1 MKKIMLIF
9 LALTTVT
16 LTQTVTGRSNKGSIK
31 PKKLITEQK
40 YYAPF
45 LVAEVDFWEPSGNN
59 VLDAKEDSFIKLTI
73 KNIGSMPAQECDIE
87 IIPSTFYPSIEIQKA
102 DAIKKLES
110 GEEIKVNLSVKAGS
124 MISTGNAMLTLKIL
138 EKDGFDLEPEKVI
151 IIPTRVFQ
159 PPKPEVADYGIE
171 DEDGN
176 NKIKQGEKVTLTFR
190 IQNNGETPS
199 YNTRVR
205 IFPGE
210 NVIPVDIN
218 REYILGDLNP
228 GEYKDISAIINT
240 YARATEVKVTTVIK
254 EYTNKYGSNKTYNLP
269 FNVVQKNS
277 EELIIKKKVFIPN
290 DENPQLDVS
299 SNIPRSSVNKENA
312 VAVIIGNKDYMG
324 NVPSVDF
331 TLNDAALMK
340 NYVEQALG
348 YSSENIIY
356 IENAYQSDLTKVFG
370 TENNYKGQLYDRVK
384 PNLSDVFIYYSG
396 HGAPDPE
403 TKKGYL
409 VPVDCD
415 PNKVAI
421 NGYSLQN
428 LFLNLD
434 KIAAEKKLQNVT
446 VVLDACFS
454 GNSMQGN
461 LLENISPIYLTFKN
475 QSMTYENSA
484 VFTSAAGD
492 QVSNWYPDKKQS
504 LFTYFFLNGLKGEA
518 DLNKDNSIST
528 QELYNYT
535 ADEINGVPYVSRRL
549 FGRTQNPTFSGK
561 DYNLFH

>member
-1 MKKIMLIF
+1 MKKIALIL

-16 LTQTVTGRSNKGSIK
+16 LPQTVTGRSNKGSLK

-40 YYAPF
+40 YNAPF

-59 VLDAKEDSFIKLTI
+59 VLDAKEVSFIKLTI
-73 KNIGSMPAQECDIE
+73 KNVGNMPAQECVIE
-87 IIPSTFYPSIEIQKA
+87 IIPTTYYPSIEIQKA

-110 GEEIKVNLSVKAGS
+110 GEEIKINLSVKAGS
-124 MISTGNAMLTLKIL
+124 MISTGNAMLTLKIS

-171 DEDGN
+171 DEDRN
-176 NKIKQGEKVTLTFR
+176 NRIKQGERVTFTFR
-190 IQNNGETPS
+190 IQNKGESPS

-210 NVIPVDIN
+210 NVIPVYIN
-218 REYILGDLNP
+218 REYVLGDLNP
-228 GEYKDISAIINT
+228 GEYKDISAVLNT
-240 YARATEVKVTTVIK
+240 NVRATNVKFTTIIK
-254 EYTNKYGSNKTYNLP
+254 ERTNKHGFSKTYNLR
-269 FNVVQKNS
+269 FDAVQKS
-277 EELIIKKKVFIPN
+277 TKKIGLGSVEKKKGVTQN
-290 DENPQLDVS
+290 DANLQLDVT
-299 SNIPRSSVNKENA
+299 SNIPRSSVSRDNA
-312 VAVIIGNKDYMG
+312 VAVIIGNKDYQG

-348 YSSENIIY
+348 YSPRNIIY
-356 IENAYQSDLTKVFG
+356 IENAYKSDLTKVFG
-370 TENNYKGQLYDRVK
+370 TESNYKAQLYDWVK

-396 HGAPDPE
+396 HGAPDSG

-409 VPVDCD
+409 VPMDCD
-415 PNKVAI
+415 PNKVAL
-421 NGYSLQN
+421 NGFSLQN
-428 LFLNLD
+428 LFANLD

-461 LLENISPIYLTFKN
+461 LLANINPIMYHL
-475 QSMTYENSA
+475 
-484 VFTSAAGD
+484 
-492 QVSNWYPDKKQS
+492 
-504 LFTYFFLNGLKGEA
+504 
-518 DLNKDNSIST
+518 
-528 QELYNYT
+528 
-535 ADEINGVPYVSRRL
+535 
-549 FGRTQNPTFSGK
+549 RTRA
-561 DYNLFH
+561 